1 LNGIGL
7 RSALRHNTQDE
18 HDRLDAQIGD
28 FSDLQ
33 SYRSFLVGSYR
44 FRKCLEPATSTIG
57 FWNAEL
63 LLEELTHD
71 LEDLGAGIVSAPVT
85 ALRAET
91 QAEQLGL
98 LYVLEGSALG
108 ARILFRRAEQ
118 LGFTQT
124 HGARH
129 LAGQVSDPRRWR
141 NFLTMLES
149 LGDIDQSLA
158 IRGARACFTAALTH
172 FIEVQSEPSQFA

>member
-63 LLEELTHD
+63 
-71 LEDLGAGIVSAPVT
+71 EDLGAGIVSAPVT

-108 ARILFRRAEQ
+108 ARILFRRAEL

>member
-1 LNGIGL
+1 MNGIGL
-7 RSALRHNTQDE
+7 RSALRHSTQDE
-18 HDRLDAQIGD
+18 HDRLDAQIGG

-33 SYRSFLVGSYR
+33 SYRSFLIGSYR
-44 FRKCLEPATSTIG
+44 FRKCLEPATSAIG
-57 FWNAEL
+57 FWNADL
-63 LLEELTHD
+63 LLDELARD
-71 LEDLGAGIVSAPVT
+71 LEDLGDGVVSAPIP
-85 ALRAET
+85 ALWAET
-91 QAEQLGL
+91 QSEQLGL

-118 LGFTQT
+118 LGLTET

-149 LGDIDQSLA
+149 LGDIDQGLA
-158 IRGARACFTAALTH
+158 IRSARACFSAALTH
-172 FIEVQSEPSQFA
+172 FTEVQSEPSQFA